1 MQADFRKADGA
12 LAEGRCPAPHAARAL
27 LCLTCGGVSYMVST
41 PVLPLLAAASPP
53 RAALLPLKTDAGV
66 RAADLPPKMLLPGV
80 RLMDLRP
87 KMPPGVDI
95 AAGRGAAPQQRGGV
109 LATRRDG
116 GARARALTPGYY
128 LARPNELEL

>member
-95 AAGRGAAPQQRGGV
+95 AAGRGAAPQQRGGYSPR
-109 LATRRDG
+109 AETAG
-116 GARARALTPGYY
+116 HARGRLTPGYY